1 MNQYSPDHFVATV
14 KNLIDSDRRSEI
26 RLNAN
31 GGNSILVVCP
41 PSQEREFIDSFKAN
55 LETENF
61 EIINLD
67 QVLMDFVESKK
78 EELPMLFDLLRGSVH
93 QVFKAPNGED
103 HEDLFKDIMAKIQSS
118 ISENKIPVLIR
129 VGALYGTG
137 IDNIHIM
144 ENPTVMHS
152 SLPLIVLYPAS
163 MEGENLMFLSKRP
176 ASRYRCMI
184 VKAF

>member
-1 MNQYSPDHFVATV
+1 MNHFSPDHFVATV
-14 KNLIDSDRRSEI
+14 KNLIDSDRRPEI

-41 PSQEREFIDSFKAN
+41 PSQEREFIDSFKSQ
-55 LETENF
+55 LDFENF

-67 QVLMDFVESKK
+67 QILLDFVESEK

-93 QVFKAPNGED
+93 QIFKVPAGED
-103 HEDLFKDIMAKIQSS
+103 QEDLFKKIIAKIQSATS
-118 ISENKIPVLIR
+118 KNKIPVLIR

-144 ENPTVMHS
+144 EHPTVMHS
-152 SLPLIVLYPAS
+152 SLPLIVLYPAT